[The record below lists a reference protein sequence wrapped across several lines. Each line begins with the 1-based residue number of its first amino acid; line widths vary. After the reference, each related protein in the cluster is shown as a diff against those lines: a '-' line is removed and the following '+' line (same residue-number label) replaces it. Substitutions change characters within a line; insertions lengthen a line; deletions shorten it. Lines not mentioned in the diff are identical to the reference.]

1 MRFKSVSST
10 SKMPVINL
18 LPMMDV
24 VMTILTFFVLVSMTL
39 TNQKT
44 LNIALPSVE
53 TPDDIASEIKAINP
67 MIVGLQ
73 ADGNIS
79 VENQFLSDEALE
91 SRIISYLENNPEG
104 EIVLTVDKQASY
116 DQLAKLLSQM
126 QSVGGEQVSL
136 AIGN

>member
-10 SKMPVINL
+10 SKMPIINL

-44 LNIALPSVE
+44 LNIALPSVD
-53 TPDDIASEIKAINP
+53 TADGVGSEIKAPNP

-79 VENQFLSDEALE
+79 IGNQFLSDEALE
-91 SRIISYLENNPEG
+91 NRIKSYLLNNPEG
-104 EIVLTVDKQASY
+104 EIILTVDKQASY
-116 DQLAKLLSQM
+116 DQLAKLLSKM
-126 QSVGGEQVSL
+126 QEVGGEQVSL

>member
-1 MRFKSVSST
+1 
-10 SKMPVINL
+10 MPVINL

>member
-1 MRFKSVSST
+1 MRFKSVGST

-44 LNIALPSVE
+44 LNIDLPSVE
-53 TPDDIASEIKAINP
+53 TSDGAGSEIKTSDP

-79 VENQFLSDEALE
+79 VENQLLSDEALE
-91 SRIISYLENNPEG
+91 NRIKSYLANNPEG

-116 DQLAKLLSQM
+116 DQLAKLLSKM
-126 QSVGGEQVSL
+126 QAVGGEQVSL

>member
-1 MRFKSVSST
+1 
-10 SKMPVINL
+10 MPVINL

-44 LNIALPSVE
+44 LNIDLPSVE
-53 TPDDIASEIKAINP
+53 KSDGAGSEIKASNP

-73 ADGNIS
+73 ADGNIV
-79 VENQFLSDEALE
+79 VENQLLSDEILE
-91 SRIISYLENNPEG
+91 TRIKSYLANNPEG

-116 DQLAKLLSQM
+116 DQLAKLLSKM

-136 AIGN
+136 EISN